1 MMRKIQVALLAVMTV
16 LTFSC
21 SSDDSTSNNDVI
33 NDATYINFK
42 VNGTQ
47 SNMPEPTTMTSMMA
61 SISNTEEVGED
72 IRSIVLTIPVDAT
85 VGSHEITDASPADL
99 TAYSAHYAM
108 GDVSFD
114 AVSGTMNITSI
125 GDEYMEGTF
134 AFTGEYEGTAFVISE
149 GTFRAYKPD
158 NN

>member
-1 MMRKIQVALLAVMTV
+1 MMRKIQIALLAVMTAF
-16 LTFSC
+16 TFSC
-21 SSDDSTSNNDVI
+21 SSDDSSSNNNNV
-33 NDATYINFK
+33 NDETYINFK

-47 SNMPEPTTMTSMMA
+47 SNMIEPSTMTTMMA
-61 SISNTEEVGED
+61 SISSTEDVGED
-72 IRSIVLTIPVDAT
+72 IRSIILTIPVDAT

-99 TAYSAHYAM
+99 TAYSAHYSM

-114 AVSGTMNITSI
+114 AVNGSLTITSI

-134 AFTGEYEGTAFVISE
+134 AFTGEYDGTSFVITE
-149 GTFRAYKPD
+149 GAFRAYKPD